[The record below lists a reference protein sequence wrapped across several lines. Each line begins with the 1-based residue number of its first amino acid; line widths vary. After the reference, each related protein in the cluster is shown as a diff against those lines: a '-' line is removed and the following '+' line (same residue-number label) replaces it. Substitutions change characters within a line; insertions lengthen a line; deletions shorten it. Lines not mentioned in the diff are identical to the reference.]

1 MIFFY
6 PRRGCGGSNG
16 SAPAA
21 DHNPKSDG
29 GPRPDPRSFNIH
41 GTGPRFGISTPS
53 LSYPERL
60 SIDDAGL
67 RSGYSRHGSY
77 RSGRALVG
85 VPALGALVGSGVVMA
100 MGNLRHEGKLIIS
113 VTLLYTVGL
122 ISFALSRSLT
132 LSLVI
137 VFLGLVDAIGET
149 FARHFDPAHHAGPYA
164 RPGKEFRASFHV
176 RRHLPGSPA
185 DGHCSDLLRNSR
197 CANYRRIPWCDRGA
211 ISRQV
216 RAESKKYRK
225 LEKDSHKTWGV
236 VRLKTRSED
245 NVKN

>member
-1 MIFFY
+1 
-6 PRRGCGGSNG
+6 
-16 SAPAA
+16 
-21 DHNPKSDG
+21 
-29 GPRPDPRSFNIH
+29 
-41 GTGPRFGISTPS
+41 
-53 LSYPERL
+53 
-60 SIDDAGL
+60 
-67 RSGYSRHGSY
+67 
-77 RSGRALVG
+77 
-85 VPALGALVGSGVVMA
+85 MA
-100 MGNLRHEGKLIIS
+100 MGNLRHEGKLIIW
-113 VTLLYTVGL
+113 VTLLSTVRL

-164 RPGKEFRASFHV
+164 RLGKEFRASFHV
-176 RRHLPGSPA
+176 RWHLPGSPA

-245 NVKN
+245 NVKIDITFACRIYIDSKC